1 MTPTQIRSLL
11 DDLFVF
17 GTLTFDE
24 LTESLAQQLIA
35 ATKDAYY
42 NTGAP
47 LITDAQYDQLE
58 QHVGRRYTAL
68 APEQNTGAPVRGRNT
83 KLPIQMGGLT
93 QLHEETQLLSW
104 RVPGKYVLSDKL
116 DGNSILLHYVNGMFK
131 SAMTR
136 GDGTMGKDVT
146 QHLQQMT
153 FPRELPGI
161 NREVFVR
168 CEAIIRNE
176 QFDEIVAN
184 SDRAYKN
191 ARNTVAGLLNTIEPN
206 HKLLSMI
213 DIVAYQIIGV
223 DVEYKQ
229 QELLLLVNLGFN
241 TVRYQVVDGKRLTFD
256 FLAQML
262 VINKETSPYELD
274 GIVIDVD
281 STDQRNKMRSNS
293 MEPEF
298 ARKFKVNNQ
307 SVESVVVD
315 VEWSVSKDGYVKPT
329 VVVEPVDLL
338 GVTIR
343 RATGHNARNIYDMKI
358 CPGAGV
364 EITRQGDVIPS
375 INAVTIPS
383 STGEEYDR
391 WFNDALTEAVDQW
404 TWNATEVDVVLA
416 DTNNPL
422 VRQQMLIH
430 VMNALEIDQMREGN
444 VIKMFNQ
451 GYETFEQLLEADTND
466 FVNAIGSNGA
476 IAYTSFAKKLQSIKI
491 EELMVASG
499 LFGRGIGIKKLRKAL
514 EVVDGDFTKLA
525 SIELASVEGF
535 HDKTAD
541 RVMSALPSFIE
552 FFQQVQQSIAIAP
565 FHTTIEGKF
574 SGQVVVFTGFRDN
587 SLKQQLIE
595 LGAQVVDSYT
605 KKVTMVI
612 ARDPNDGSTKLTK
625 ARANGAV
632 IIGLDEIESQL

>member
-17 GTLTFDE
+17 GTLSFDE
-24 LTESLAQQLIA
+24 INESMARQLIT

-42 NTGAP
+42 NTGTP

-58 QHVGRRYTAL
+58 QYVGRRYPAL
-68 APEQNTGAPVRGRNT
+68 APEQSIGAPVRGRNH

-93 QLHEETQLLSW
+93 QLHEETQLTAW
-104 RVPGKYVLSDKL
+104 RVDGQYILSDKL
-116 DGNSILLHYVNGMFK
+116 DGNSILLHYVDGKFK
-131 SAMTR
+131 SALTR

-146 QHLQQMT
+146 NHVQSMS
-153 FPRELPGI
+153 FPREFPAQGQA
-161 NREVFVR
+161 FVR
-168 CEAIIRNE
+168 CEAIIPVDRF
-176 QFDEIVAN
+176 QQVVIDAN
-184 SDRAYKN
+184 RAYKN
-191 ARNTVAGLLNTIEPN
+191 ARNTVAGLLNTINPN
-206 HKLLSMI
+206 LKVLSMV
-213 DIVAYQIIGV
+213 DIVAYQLIGL
-223 DVEYKQ
+223 DAMSKQ
-229 QELLLLVNLGFN
+229 RELQLLSEIGFN
-241 TVRYQVVDGKRLTFD
+241 TVRYHVVDGSKLTFD
-256 FLAQML
+256 YLTQVLADSKASS
-262 VINKETSPYELD
+262 VYELD

-281 STDQRNKMRSNS
+281 STLQRNQMRSNS
-293 MEPEF
+293 LEPEF

-315 VEWSVSKDGYVKPT
+315 VDWSVSKDGYVKPT
-329 VVVEPVDLL
+329 VIVEPVDLL

-383 STGEEYDR
+383 STGDDYDR
-391 WFNDALTEAVDQW
+391 WFNDALTEAVDNW
-404 TWNATEVDVVLA
+404 MWNSTGVDVVLA
-416 DTNNPL
+416 DTDNPT

-444 VIKMFNQ
+444 VIKMFDQ
-451 GYETFEQLLEADTND
+451 GFETFEQLLDADSND
-466 FVNAIGSNGA
+466 FVDALGVNGLV
-476 IAYTSFAKKLQSIKI
+476 AYNSFAKKIQSIKI

-499 LFGRGIGIKKLRKAL
+499 VFGRGIGIRKLRKAL
-514 EVVDGDFTKLA
+514 EVVDGEFDKLA
-525 SIELASVEGF
+525 SVDLASVEGF
-535 HDKTAD
+535 HDKTAG
-541 RVMSALPSFIE
+541 RLKSALPAFVE
-552 FFQQVQQSIAIAP
+552 FFDRVQASITLAP
-565 FHTTIEGKF
+565 FNNTIDGKF
-574 SGQVVVFTGFRDN
+574 SGEVVVFTGFRDN

-612 ARDPNDGSTKLTK
+612 ARDPNEGSTKLNK
-625 ARANGAV
+625 ARANGAKIV
-632 IIGLDEIESQL
+632 GLDEIESQL